1 VPTRKSLAQ
10 RNLNKQRENEYLK
23 KRKLTNKDIEKA
35 IEGLSN
41 NDQFLHDKLLQI
53 DNLLGLY
60 FEWRKTVFKEDTDGF
75 NEFVMAKAKEFEQKQ
90 RSENKE
96 GA

>member
-1 VPTRKSLAQ
+1 MAQ
-10 RNLNKQRENEYLK
+10 RNLNKQRKNEYLK
-23 KRKLTNKDIEKA
+23 KRKLTNKEIEKA

-60 FEWRKTVFKEDTDGF
+60 FEWRKAVFKEDTDEF
-75 NEFVMAKAKEFEQKQ
+75 NEFVMAKAKEFERKQ